1 MRTWTRW
8 CLLDNLRYSRSAQL
22 LPATLQS
29 PPSDVLPSHLAP
41 FGLSD
46 TVDARSDAIAGRMAD
61 NDSTPSEIHNSSGKR
76 GGRLRVTVWMEG
88 PC

>member
-1 MRTWTRW
+1 MVSPRQPQVLAERPTIT
-8 CLLDNLRYSRSAQL
+8 DDS
-22 LPATLQS
+22 PV

-46 TVDARSDAIAGRMAD
+46 TVDARPDAIAGRMAD
-61 NDSTPSEIHNSSGKR
+61 NDDSTPSEIHNSSGKR

-88 PC
+88 LC